1 MFKEIHMRRG
11 IFMDDKEQWNYEAY
25 QDLDND
31 LEELNR
37 NLLNMS
43 QQNAKKANKLLDRL
57 KISKSEDRLRKTVK
71 KLSGR

>member
-1 MFKEIHMRRG
+1 
-11 IFMDDKEQWNYEAY
+11 MDDKKQWDYEAY

-57 KISKSEDRLRKTVK
+57 QISKSEDRLRKTVK